1 MSKTQVLTE
10 FKTGLISFFD
20 ELIDQFP
27 QEGDLV
33 MFRIFLKDQILIE
46 DVMIIF
52 NNAMNKDNGYLKK
65 MCKERNETFFLENNV
80 FDSISKL
87 KITHFKKLWRSG
99 SLDEEDKKVVWRW
112 IDSFIYLGDKY
123 LKIK

>member
-46 DVMIIF
+46 DVMLIF

>member
-46 DVMIIF
+46 DVMLIF

-65 MCKERNETFFLENNV
+65 MCKERNETFFLENNI

>member
-1 MSKTQVLTE
+1 MSKWEVLTE

-46 DVMIIF
+46 DVMLIF

-99 SLDEEDKKVVWRW
+99 SLDDEDKKVVWRW